1 MTLTILLTILV
12 FLIGLYFY
20 AIYGD
25 LKYDQPK
32 YSKRNINPSFKPRC
46 PNLLIQKDSKFY
58 LSNSKLAEVPGV
70 NPIQF
75 DNLEEYT
82 EFLDWQRSQ
91 GIRCPVLYLQ
101 STYDAQGKQVYKAR
115 PSVSEPQA
123 GLPPSNI
130 ETPSTLQAPSTLQRP
145 PTIQVNQLHKSS
157 SSVPKRDDFLP
168 PSADPPVGIASQ
180 EPPIMESSLGDPNA
194 LAYPNPTLLVDATR
208 NDPPYNK
215 TSYPAYDQSSYYIGT
230 TTPLDMMDVAQE
242 NAPISPNPMDSNW
255 GGAEYT
261 QSLVDRG
268 YYKENEVKIMI
279 S

>member
-1 MTLTILLTILV
+1 MTLTMLLIILV

-20 AIYGD
+20 AIYGQVE
-25 LKYDQPK
+25 YINPK
-32 YSKRNINPSFKPRC
+32 YNDPKYTKDFTNHEFKPKPRC

-58 LSNSKLAEVPGV
+58 LYNSKLAEVPGV

-123 GLPPSNI
+123 GLPPS
-130 ETPSTLQAPSTLQRP
+130 
-145 PTIQVNQLHKSS
+145 TIQVPSTVQGTQVDKAKSI
-157 SSVPKRDDFLP
+157 VPKQREFLP
-168 PSADPPVGIASQ
+168 PSAEPPVGIASQ
-180 EPPIMESSLGDPNA
+180 VPPIMESSLGDPNA

-215 TSYPAYDQSSYYIGT
+215 GSYPAHDQSSYYIGT

-242 NAPISPNPMDSNW
+242 NASISPNPMDSNW

-261 QSLVDRG
+261 QTLVDRG
-268 YYKENEVKIMI
+268 YYKDNEVKIMI